1 MEVELKDSANSKNA
15 TERRFRIVHGVE
27 RGMFLRRL
35 DAEEPLGTLFYV
47 HGLGESAL
55 CFERLIAE
63 PRLSRWSH
71 LAPDLP
77 GFGKSAWLRRPL
89 SLEEHAGRLAE
100 LIERLDVAP
109 VVLIGHSM
117 GGVVGTLLAERVP
130 ASIRAFVNVEG
141 NLSRDDCHFSGRAVR
156 YSPEEWLA
164 EGYERVLDGLYEKAE
179 ENPRVLRPYCASI
192 QMCDP
197 RSFHRNSREL
207 VATSEREGMAARLAA
222 LEPPKVYFYGS
233 PRGTCD
239 QSRALL
245 DAAGVEK
252 VAVPDAGHWPFLDQP
267 DVFVAELAAFLDALE
282 PE

>member
-1 MEVELKDSANSKNA
+1 MEVELKDSANAENA
-15 TERRFRIVHGVE
+15 TERRFRIAHQVE
-27 RGMFLRRL
+27 RGTFLRRL
-35 DAEEPLGTLFYV
+35 DAGEPLGTLFYV

-77 GFGKSAWLRRPL
+77 GFGKSAWPRRPL
-89 SLEEHAGRLAE
+89 SLGEHAERLAE
-100 LIERLDVAP
+100 LIHRLGVAP

-117 GGVVGTLLAERVP
+117 GGVVGTLLAEHVP
-130 ASIRAFVNVEG
+130 GAVRAFVNVEG
-141 NLSRDDCHFSGRAVR
+141 NVSRGDCHFSSRAVR

-164 EGYERVLDGLYEKAE
+164 EGYERVLDDLYRKAE

-207 VATSEREGMAARLAA
+207 VATSEREVMAARLAA
-222 LEPPKVYFYGS
+222 LGLPKVYVYGF
-233 PRGTCD
+233 PHGTGD
-239 QSRALL
+239 RSRALL
-245 DAAGVEK
+245 AAAGVDT
-252 VAVPDAGHWPFLDQP
+252 VSVPDAGHWPFLDQP
-267 DVFVAELAAFLDALE
+267 DVFVGELAAFLDAVE
-282 PE
+282 PG